1 MSTLSSRRSS
11 IRIITIT
18 GFLMGLNIILSAM
31 GIPVPGGHF
40 YLSDVVICLA
50 GLILSPFEA
59 FMVGGVGSFLGDML
73 YYPDAMFVSLV
84 THGLQAAV
92 IALIM
97 RRPNSSQSLRQAITA
112 VTVGAIIMVIGYTI
126 GRSFVYSTPE
136 YALIKLPF
144 ECLQAGFGAFFG
156 VLLYRRTH
164 LKETAEKYGIR

>member
-11 IRIITIT
+11 IRVITIT

-97 RRPNSSQSLRQAITA
+97 RRPGSQSLRQAVIA

-156 VLLYRRTH
+156 VFLYRRTH